1 MSLREQL
8 RSLQHR
14 IMGTPFVYDYVRP
27 LAVGGIDFSPLYDQ
41 IVDPDAE
48 ILDVG
53 CGTGAAH
60 KYLRSFKRYVGMDTD
75 PIAVAHA
82 QKRYGSANV
91 SFHAQICTPE
101 DVKRIAPTDVVLAGI
116 LHHLTDDE
124 AKGLLAS
131 LRESPKLRQVL
142 SVDIVFLPGRP
153 VNNFLAGMDRGQ
165 YCRPEFEY
173 HRLAEQSGLKLERS
187 QVLRSHRYTGLAQYI
202 YMTLRP
208 QG

>member
-1 MSLREQL
+1 MSLREDL
-8 RSLQHR
+8 RRIGNR

-41 IVDPDAE
+41 ISDPDAE

-60 KYLRSFKRYVGMDTD
+60 KYVRRFKRYVGMDTD
-75 PIAVAHA
+75 PVAVAHA
-82 QKRYGSANV
+82 QKRFGSATA

-101 DVKRIAPTDVVLAGI
+101 DVQRIAPTDVVLGGI

-124 AKGLLAS
+124 TLGLLRS
-131 LRESPKLRQVL
+131 LRQSPKLKQVL
-142 SVDIVFLPGRP
+142 TVDIVFVPGRTIS
-153 VNNFLAGMDRGQ
+153 NFLAGMDRGR
-165 YCRPEFEY
+165 YCRHEAEY
-173 HRLAEQSGLKLERS
+173 HRLVEQSGLELASS
-187 QVLRSHRYTGLAQYI
+187 QILPCHPYTGIAQYL

-208 QG
+208 KG